1 MARPYSDDSVLR
13 ILSVL
18 GVLGILGILQDAKKA
33 GYGSLPF
40 YL

>member
-13 ILSVL
+13 ILS
-18 GVLGILGILQDAKKA
+18 VLGILGILQDAKKA